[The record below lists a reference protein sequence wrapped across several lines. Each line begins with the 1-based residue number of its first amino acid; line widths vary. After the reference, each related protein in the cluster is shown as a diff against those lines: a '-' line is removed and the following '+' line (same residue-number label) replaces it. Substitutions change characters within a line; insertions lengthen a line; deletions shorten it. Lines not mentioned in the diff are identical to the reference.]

1 MLIKVHKLN
10 NRAVCNELNF
20 EFRTQTETEVNRINE
35 FNIHKPSSMIKLLK
49 FQMNLTFKV
58 NLNSMKT
65 PSSQTN
71 EEIFFKNRLDLC
83 T

>member
-1 MLIKVHKLN
+1 MLIKVHKITEQF
-10 NRAVCNELNF
+10 VM
-20 EFRTQTETEVNRINE
+20 TPTETEVHRMNDL
-35 FNIHKPSSMIKLLK
+35 NIHKPSSMIKLLN
-49 FQMNLTFKV
+49 FQIILTFKV

-71 EEIFFKNRLDLC
+71 EEIFFKKRLDLC